1 MQGELLLLG
10 DWIGVFTYSS
20 IVFEDELLLEVWR
33 HQLTSLFSVPPEA
46 TKARIQFFLLPL
58 SLYTWSLICDL

>member
-33 HQLTSLFSVPPEA
+33 HHLTSLFSVPPEA
-46 TKARIQFFLLPL
+46 TKA
-58 SLYTWSLICDL
+58 